1 MQKILRMLQKIKDLL
16 HFTNKTACK
25 DKKKAESGGDYKGIL
40 MIMSPKNLKFSTQ
53 RRYSCIDL
61 S

>member
-25 DKKKAESGGDYKGIL
+25 DKKKTGFWGILMVQL
-40 MIMSPKNLKFSTQ
+40 MIMSPKN
-53 RRYSCIDL
+53 
-61 S
+61 

>member
-1 MQKILRMLQKIKDLL
+1 MQEILKMLQKIKDLL

-25 DKKKAESGGDYKGIL
+25 DKRKAESGGDCKGFL

-53 RRYSCIDL
+53 RRNSCIDL